1 MGHSRNLPSAQHE
14 VKSRP
19 QGTGVMIGRMI
30 SAFGADDV
38 VDVPGESSGNY
49 VFR

>member
-1 MGHSRNLPSAQHE
+1 MPSAQLK

-38 VDVPGESSGNY
+38 LGPGESSENY